1 MILTLT
7 MNPSIDYLYST
18 QHFELGHTNK
28 MNNATSSIGGKG
40 INAGRA
46 AATMDS
52 TVILTGILCG
62 SSGKIIKEKL
72 YNENK
77 FILDFIEKDEQ
88 NNRNA
93 ISIVHDD
100 NTHTEITEKGPI
112 INETDKI
119 LITNKI
125 INILNTNNINI
136 ICISGSVNSNN
147 DNFYSDIIESI
158 QKKFPDLKIILDIS
172 GKQLTNVLNNKKIK
186 IYMNKPNIHEFNE
199 INNFKCKNKND
210 VLNTIK
216 NKNLFNNIEISIIS
230 CGSEGAIVK
239 HENNIYDISIP
250 KIEVINPTGA
260 GDSSIGGFASSIEK
274 NNNIIEAIK
283 YSMAC
288 GISNTKNKE
297 VGKIDKKDVEN
308 LSNKIKIK
316 KIT

>member
-125 INILNTNNINI
+125 INILNTNDINI

-216 NKNLFNNIEISIIS
+216 NENLFNNIKISIIS

-250 KIEVINPTGA
+250 KIQVVNPTGA

-274 NNNIIEAIK
+274 NNNIIAAIK

-308 LSNKIKIK
+308 LSNEIKIK